1 MRVLIVDDNLALAE
15 NLGELLEDEGH
26 RVRVAADVAGA
37 MRLIEGPAA
46 IDFALIDICLDGD
59 DGVDL
64 AEALRQRRPEL
75 RLALMT
81 AYSSEARV
89 SHAHQLAI
97 GPILPKP
104 VPFDV
109 LVGLID
115 R

>member
-26 RVRVAADVAGA
+26 RVRVVANGAGA
-37 MRLIEGPAA
+37 MALMDGPA
-46 IDFALIDICLDGD
+46 IDFALIDICLDGE

-64 AEALRQRRPEL
+64 AEALKRRRPEL

-81 AYSSEARV
+81 AYSSEARR
-89 SHAHQLAI
+89 SHAEDLKI

-104 VPFDV
+104 VPLD
-109 LVGLID
+109 LLAGLIA

>member
-26 RVRVAADVAGA
+26 RVRVVDDAAGA
-37 MRLIEGPAA
+37 LQLMDGPA

-81 AYSSEARV
+81 AYSSEARR
-89 SHAHQLAI
+89 SHAEDLSI

-104 VPFDV
+104 VPLDV
-109 LVGLID
+109 LVGLIG